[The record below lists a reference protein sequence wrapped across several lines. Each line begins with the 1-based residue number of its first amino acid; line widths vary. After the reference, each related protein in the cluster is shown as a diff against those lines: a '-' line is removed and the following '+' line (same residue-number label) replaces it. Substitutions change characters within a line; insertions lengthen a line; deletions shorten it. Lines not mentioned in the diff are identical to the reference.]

1 MQTHTIQESDIK
13 NWTSATSFAR
23 GKQYYEQG
31 AIVSPWQQG
40 GTLKAKC
47 WGSLPHPYHLWV
59 TLTANS
65 IHSGDCSCPVGTGG
79 RCKHIA
85 ALLLTWLHEPDS
97 FQEIEPLEQA
107 LDQKEKA
114 DLIFLIH
121 QMIGRYPDLEELVY
135 LSATADATATTPINP
150 DLIRR
155 QVGQAFRH
163 GDYGHAYYGA
173 ANTIA
178 SELETIMQQASLYRE
193 QGDWLNTA
201 VIICTVLDELRTQ
214 YTNIY
219 DHDGDLGSLFW
230 HGSEQLAECL
240 EQISETAARHDILD
254 TLVGIILEDIKVG
267 GYGFADTAYAI
278 VLEQTTVAERAE
290 IVTRVEEELA
300 DIKSLDDFSSKWRA
314 EAYGRFLLN
323 LQANSL
329 TDEQFIQL
337 CRRTGLHKQ
346 LVERLLQ
353 LGRVDEAISAA
364 RTASDYDLL
373 SLADLFV
380 TYEHETIAEG
390 LVWER
395 TGTSQDIRLDGWLKK
410 HAINKGDWPKAITH
424 TENQFWLHPSTEL
437 YQELKTIAEKLGDW
451 PSRQQTIRQRLDKE
465 QKYALLTR
473 IHLLEDN
480 IDAALTTLAKVAPM
494 QAVSWGQSGGLS
506 IEVAQAAEK
515 MRPQAA
521 ISLYQQKVERL
532 IAARGRDNYAQ
543 AAEYLKRVKALY
555 QQLQNLEA
563 WQQTIQVIRGH
574 KPRLPA
580 LLDELKR
587 VGL

>member
-1 MQTHTIQESDIK
+1 MS
-13 NWTSATSFAR
+13 
-23 GKQYYEQG
+23 
-31 AIVSPWQQG
+31 
-40 GTLKAKC
+40 
-47 WGSLPHPYHLWV
+47 
-59 TLTANS
+59 
-65 IHSGDCSCPVGTGG
+65 
-79 RCKHIA
+79 
-85 ALLLTWLHEPDS
+85 
-97 FQEIEPLEQA
+97 IEPIEQA

-114 DLIFLIH
+114 ELIFLIR
-121 QMIGRYPDLEELVY
+121 QMIGRYPELEELVY
-135 LSATADATATTPINP
+135 LSATADATAATAINP

-155 QVGQAFRH
+155 QVGQAIGR

-178 SELETIMQQASLYRE
+178 SELETIMEQANLYRE

-230 HGSEQLAECL
+230 HGSEQLEECL
-240 EQISETAARHDILD
+240 EQISETATRHDVLG
-254 TLVGIILEDIKVG
+254 TLVGIILDDIKVG
-267 GYGFADTAYAI
+267 GYGFADTAYGI
-278 VLEQTTVAERAE
+278 VLEHATEAERAE
-290 IVTRVEEELA
+290 IVTWVEEELA
-300 DIKSLDDFSSKWRA
+300 AFKSLNDFSSKWRA

-353 LGRVDEAISAA
+353 LGRVNEAITAA
-364 RTASDYDLL
+364 QAASDYELL

-390 LVWER
+390 MVWER
-395 TGTSQDIRLDGWLKK
+395 TGTSKDTRLNDWLKRN
-410 HAINKGDWPKAITH
+410 AISKGDWHKAITH
-424 TENQFWLHPSTEL
+424 TENQFWLRASTEL
-437 YQELKTIAEKLGDW
+437 YEELKTIAEKLGDW

-465 QKYALLTR
+465 QQYALLTR
-473 IHLLEDN
+473 IHLLETN

-494 QAVSWGQSGGLS
+494 QAIGWGQSGGLS

-515 MRPQAA
+515 THPQAA
-521 ISLYQQKVERL
+521 ISLYQQKVDRL
-532 IAARGRDNYAQ
+532 IAARGRDNYVQ

-555 QQLQNLEA
+555 QQLQKLET
-563 WQQTIQVIRGH
+563 WQQTIQVIRSQ

-587 VGL
+587 AGL